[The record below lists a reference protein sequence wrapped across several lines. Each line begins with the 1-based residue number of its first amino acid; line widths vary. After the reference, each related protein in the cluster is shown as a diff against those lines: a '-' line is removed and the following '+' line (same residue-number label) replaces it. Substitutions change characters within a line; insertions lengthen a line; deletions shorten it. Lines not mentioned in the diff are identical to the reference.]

1 MPKVTVNGDQGL
13 VQETGSGFV
22 ISSAVDVSGE
32 LRGAKKKVVATTAT
46 LTLADSGCVLAP
58 KAASAQTFTLPAVA
72 TAAGFHVTFIAGSAQ
87 AHVINGGGAKI
98 QGAIFD
104 NTNGSTL
111 ARNAVANATSIT
123 LVNPAVGDYL
133 TIVGDGTNYYVFGW
147 TNDTPTV
154 AL

>member
-13 VQETGSGFV
+13 VQEVGSGFT
-22 ISSAVDVSGE
+22 ITSAVDVSGE

-58 KAASAQTFTLPAVA
+58 TAGSAQTFTLPAVA

-87 AHVINGGGAKI
+87 AHVINGGTSKM

-111 ARNAVANATSIT
+111 ARNAVTNRSSIT
-123 LVNPAVGDYL
+123 LVNPAVGDYV
-133 TIVGDGTNYYVFGW
+133 TIECDGTNYYVFGW
-147 TNDTPTV
+147 TNDTPTL
-154 AL
+154 A